1 MKIWPNLLT
10 SVLLHAVLF
19 GLLMNVT
26 PGRLHRTEPCLTVSL
41 VTLGGGE
48 AAAGKPGN
56 ESDTASMSA
65 GQAGPGTSG
74 STPEPPGPASVSEI
88 SKDHQNAS
96 NAKGPPGKAPSPP
109 RNAALRSGKPSANAK
124 VRQPENLKSRV
135 EDTRPHAE
143 ACEVEPHGTAAKDGA
158 AVPATSTPI
167 EAGPHGGP
175 GGNSGSGDAAGP
187 SPSGSRDGS
196 IFHAGAIDASLG
208 SPNGPKFLRKVLPK
222 YPRAARE
229 LGMEGT
235 VVLEVTIDAR
245 GLPIRV
251 EPVKRAGYGFE
262 DEAIKALRN
271 STFAPARAGGEQVVC
286 RVLVP
291 VRFQLN
297 TPEDE

>member
-26 PGRLHRTEPCLTVSL
+26 PGRHHRTEPCLTVSL

-56 ESDTASMSA
+56 ESDTAPRNP
-65 GQAGPGTSG
+65 GQVGPGASG
-74 STPEPPGPASVSEI
+74 TIPEVPDPAAVPEI
-88 SKDHQNAS
+88 PKDHQNAS
-96 NAKGPPGKAPSPP
+96 NAKGPPGKAPSLP
-109 RNAALRSGKPSANAK
+109 RDTAFRSGKPSANAK
-124 VRQPENLKSRV
+124 VRQPENLKSRA
-135 EDTRPHAE
+135 EDTLSHAE
-143 ACEVEPHGTAAKDGA
+143 ACGVESHGTAAKDGA
-158 AVPATSTPI
+158 AGPATSTPI

-175 GGNSGSGDAAGP
+175 GGNSGSGEAAGP

-196 IFHAGAIDASLG
+196 SFHGDAVEARLG
-208 SPNGPKFLRKVLPK
+208 TPNGPKFLRKVLPK

-297 TPEDE
+297 IPEDE

>member
-26 PGRLHRTEPCLTVSL
+26 PGRHHRTEPCLTVSL

-56 ESDTASMSA
+56 ESDTAPRNP
-65 GQAGPGTSG
+65 GQVGPGASG
-74 STPEPPGPASVSEI
+74 TIPEVPDPAAVPEI
-88 SKDHQNAS
+88 PKDHQNAS
-96 NAKGPPGKAPSPP
+96 NAKGPPGKAPSLP
-109 RNAALRSGKPSANAK
+109 RDTAFRSGKPSANAK
-124 VRQPENLKSRV
+124 VRQPENRKSRTD
-135 EDTRPHAE
+135 EAPPHA
-143 ACEVEPHGTAAKDGA
+143 GTCPVKPDGTTAKDGA
-158 AVPATSTPI
+158 AGPATSTPM
-167 EAGPHGGP
+167 EGGP
-175 GGNSGSGDAAGP
+175 WGGPKGNSGSGGSGYGSSGNGAGSHFHGDAVEA
-187 SPSGSRDGS
+187 R
-196 IFHAGAIDASLG
+196 LG
-208 SPNGPKFLRKVLPK
+208 TPNGPKFLRKVLPK

-297 TPEDE
+297 IPEDE